1 MERGLLVMFNNLIM
15 LICSL
20 AYASGV
26 PADFHVVAV
35 NFDGFNSVPVNR
47 SGRSG
52 VAAAKRAAV
61 KRRNRARHKRG

>member
-1 MERGLLVMFNNLIM
+1 MERGLLVMFNNRIM
-15 LICSL
+15 LICAL

-26 PADFHVVAV
+26 SAEYHVRSV
-35 NFDGFNSVPVNR
+35 NFDGFNSVPVTR

-52 VAAAKRAAV
+52 VAAAKRAAI